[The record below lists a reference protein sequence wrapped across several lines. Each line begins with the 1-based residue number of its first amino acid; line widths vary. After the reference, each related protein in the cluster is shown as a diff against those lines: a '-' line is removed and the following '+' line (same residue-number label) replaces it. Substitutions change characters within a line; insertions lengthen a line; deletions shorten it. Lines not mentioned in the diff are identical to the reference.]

1 MKPKALN
8 FPAIAAILYALFAAI
23 GIAVWFI
30 LVHAAAPS
38 TSTAASVW
46 ATSLQMLQTG
56 TGSTINQLH
65 ATLTLLAAA
74 FAILLLVKSVMTLRR
89 YLVASAVAIVYA
101 GSVWLTFDF
110 KTALLPIASAVVISI
125 AWFRAIRSPRPVSA
139 S

>member
-8 FPAIAAILYALFAAI
+8 FPAIAAIFYAL
-23 GIAVWFI
+23 
-30 LVHAAAPS
+30 
-38 TSTAASVW
+38 
-46 ATSLQMLQTG
+46 
-56 TGSTINQLH
+56 STINQLH

-125 AWFRAIRSPRPVSA
+125 AWFRAIRSPGPVSA